1 VRLARDI
8 YNCVYSPAQRLVHLD
23 ISKDEIPTDKGFA
36 TRESFSDIN
45 LSDEIKNSTELRQC
59 TSAYDPIPALRKKA
73 ESNFYTFPHPET
85 GEWRVVPVETL
96 RKSKI
101 VDVE

>member
-1 VRLARDI
+1 
-8 YNCVYSPAQRLVHLD
+8 LVHLD

-36 TRESFSDIN
+36 SSSTFSDVN
-45 LSDEIKNSTELRQC
+45 LSDEIKNSTELRQY
-59 TSAYDPIPALRKKA
+59 TGAYDPIPALRLKA
-73 ESNFYTFPHPET
+73 ESGVYTFPHPET

-96 RKSKI
+96 RKSKV

>member
-8 YNCVYSPAQRLVHLD
+8 YNCVYSPVHKLTLLD
-23 ISKDEIPTDKGFA
+23 ISKDEIPTDKGFE
-36 TRESFSDIN
+36 TPQSYSDLN
-45 LSDEIKNSTELRQC
+45 LNDDIKNASELRQC
-59 TSAYDPIPALRKKA
+59 TSDYDPIPRLRT
-73 ESNFYTFPHPET
+73 NVYTFPHPET

-96 RKSKI
+96 RKSKV